1 VNTAAAAAE
10 LHLQLA
16 AVGSPQRAA
25 GEQAYLKSTLHHLG
39 VRVPDIRR
47 IATTFLRRYPA
58 LAHDDLFAVAEA
70 LWAEPV
76 HERRMAAIELL
87 VASPGLVTSTDLAWI
102 EQHLRACRTWALV
115 DPLAGVVV
123 AGLAARETALVG
135 KVLDQWVG
143 DDDFWIRRSA
153 VLALRSLV
161 RAGRELPRLFAYGDA
176 LLADREFFV
185 RKALGWVA
193 REAAAQHP
201 AEVSEWLRRNMG
213 RMNLVTLREPLRR
226 LPDAAELRELYDNR
240 RKASG

>member
-1 VNTAAAAAE
+1 VNAAAAAAE

-47 IATTFLRRYPA
+47 ISTTFLRRHA
-58 LAHDDLFAVAEA
+58 LSHDDLFALAEA
-70 LWAEPV
+70 LWVEPV

-87 VASPGLVTSTDLAWI
+87 VAGPELVTSTDLPWI

-123 AGLAARETALVG
+123 AELAARETAPAG
-135 KVLDQWVG
+135 AVLDRWVG

-185 RKALGWVA
+185 RKALGWVM
-193 REAAAQHP
+193 REAAARHP
-201 AEVSEWLRRNMG
+201 AEVGEWLRRNMW

-226 LPDAAELRELYDNR
+226 LPDAVELRALYDNR